1 MKNMNNNSA
10 KIMELSPESRSNN
23 VQHNRHLSDTP
34 ILTLD
39 YADAQFNQQEM
50 EDYIDSLPVMI
61 RHSDATSIS
70 DIGLISSNP
79 RADARRILDASLMQF
94 DLNKE
99 VENIKH
105 EKNWIEGSQSAKTLV
120 KSENMCVLLIAMHMG
135 DEMKMHQSN
144 GPITLQVLEGNI
156 QFLTWQ
162 NCISIKTGQLITLQ
176 KKMQHNLVA
185 KMPSIFLL
193 TLINPTDEKKEPEEE
208 LTEKEIE
215 KKDKKTIEQSEN
227 INFPDFPTYPAKDD
241 VYKEPAETATN
252 E

>member
-1 MKNMNNNSA
+1 
-10 KIMELSPESRSNN
+10 MELSSENRSTYTP
-23 VQHNRHLSDTP
+23 HNRHLSDTA

-39 YADAQFNQQEM
+39 YADAQFNQEEM
-50 EDYIDSLPVMI
+50 EDYIDSLPLMI

-79 RADARRILDASLMQF
+79 RADARRILDATLMQF
-94 DLNKE
+94 DLNRE

-120 KSENMCVLLIAMHMG
+120 KTENMCLLLVAMHMG

-144 GPITLQVLEGNI
+144 GPITLQVVEGNI

-176 KKMQHNLVA
+176 QKMQHNLVA

-193 TLINPTDEKKEPEEE
+193 TLFNPADDKKEAGEES
-208 LTEKEIE
+208 TEKEIDE
-215 KKDKKTIEQSEN
+215 KDKETIEQSEN
-227 INFPDFPTYPAKDD
+227 INFPDFPTYPDNDD
-241 VYKEPAETATN
+241 VYKEPAETAKD